1 MKTIK
6 NKLLQQNYAVEP
18 VEYKDQNKYLRQI
31 AYWVGYFIFEFNNL
45 DDILTNILGL
55 HIGGGDIKI
64 YEHIFLSGMSFNQKI
79 ELLDRLYKYETT
91 FINFESSDESPKEKI
106 KKLITELKE
115 LGTLRNTIAHA
126 NYYSLDKN
134 GNIKAKTKFADSDAE
149 EDWVAITRDFLVE
162 SINRISKFTEK
173 IEDFDNQF
181 H

>member
-6 NKLLQQNYAVEP
+6 NKLLQQNYAVKP
-18 VEYKDQNKYLRQI
+18 VEYKDQNRYLRQI

-91 FINFESSDESPKEKI
+91 FINIESSEESPKEKI

-115 LGTLRNTIAHA
+115 LGTLRNIIAHA